1 MSPALDCRVE
11 RGPVVIRV
19 DGAVLPPA
27 TVQPELPGSE
37 SVRLF
42 DVVHAAVLHWSPN
55 LMAATAGAV
64 PGLSGDVEDGPL
76 EDAIDALTYSFVAHG
91 SELATPT
98 GIDPQVVDAVTALA
112 AKGSGAPTSTDAWTA
127 CLRESLELHDATRKQ
142 PVFRLAVD
150 LDAGQVRVSA

>member
-37 SVRLF
+37 YVRLF

-55 LMAATAGAV
+55 VMAATAG
-64 PGLSGDVEDGPL
+64 LSLGCP
-76 EDAIDALTYSFVAHG
+76 
-91 SELATPT
+91 ATSRTVRSRTPSTPSPTVSWPT
-98 GIDPQVVDAVTALA
+98 GRSWRPRP
-112 AKGSGAPTSTDAWTA
+112 GSTRRSST
-127 CLRESLELHDATRKQ
+127 R
-142 PVFRLAVD
+142 
-150 LDAGQVRVSA
+150 